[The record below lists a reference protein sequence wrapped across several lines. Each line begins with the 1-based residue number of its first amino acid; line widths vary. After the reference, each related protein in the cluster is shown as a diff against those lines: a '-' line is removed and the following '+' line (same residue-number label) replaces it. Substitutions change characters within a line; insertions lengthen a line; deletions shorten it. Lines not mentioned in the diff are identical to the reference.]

1 LLPIWLRLP
10 TKSCK
15 CHIQFA
21 PTDAPP
27 EKPSEKSMREDEKV
41 AGVSQRSCPTP
52 RDDGD
57 LLRAALTE
65 TRRSRCRAVPQA
77 WNFSADHVKQK
88 INDFF
93 LEDSIHLHLTEK
105 EE

>member
-1 LLPIWLRLP
+1 
-10 TKSCK
+10 
-15 CHIQFA
+15 
-21 PTDAPP
+21 
-27 EKPSEKSMREDEKV
+27 MREDEKV